1 MSNSLFIFSNRLTM
15 DINRLIKVV
24 FLLYLG
30 YVIKIVELSSNNDFR
45 SGIQLVLN
53 YTNGDI
59 SIYTDGRKWFDNTDV
74 IAHQNHENFSQSN
87 GKLQMSSGGP
97 VSIDGTDIIGDF
109 KGMSIDWNLPFGS
122 SISQTYNENILTTQ
136 ARCYGNDVIAFS
148 QIFPR
153 GLVNTSLGLNSDSV
167 NKVRT

>member
-1 MSNSLFIFSNRLTM
+1 M
-15 DINRLIKVV
+15 DINPFLKAL

-30 YVIKIVELSSNNDFR
+30 CMIKIVKLSSNNDSQ

-74 IAHQNHENFSQSN
+74 IVHQNQETFSTSN
-87 GKLQMSSGGP
+87 GKLQMGINGP
-97 VSIDGTDIIGDF
+97 TLIEGSDIIGDF
-109 KGMSIDWNLPFGS
+109 VGMSIDWYRYLD
-122 SISQTYNENILTTQ
+122 SISPQYHYVNNLTTQ

-153 GLVNTSLGLNSDSV
+153 GLVNTTLGFDSDAV
-167 NKVRT
+167 NKVS